1 MEKKIR
7 TDKQQYKEWRILLS
21 EKDMSVYRL
30 SKDSGISY
38 STVLNAIK
46 RDLGCMQIDTA
57 IALCETLSMDINEL
71 IERIRYKETA
81 AKA

>member
-57 IALCETLSMDINEL
+57 IALCEALGMDVNSL
-71 IERIRYKETA
+71 IERIRYKDSA